1 MSSKNIGATMPHAGQ
16 GPLSPPLR
24 PPVRK
29 PPHDV
34 CRADRTGAHAAG
46 PGKAG
51 SCPLCQGVIG
61 GHMAGSTR
69 RRGPGERLACGHR
82 AAGIALRLGGRFGQ
96 ARGKGRKRGETW
108 ALRAT
113 RARRKGAAGGP
124 GLDACDTRW
133 AAEAGQGGGFLPP
146 AGCCMAW
153 RGRRAGNQRASKKK
167 NLDDLIQVLSVLLA
181 RPPRFERGA
190 FSSGG

>member
-69 RRGPGERLACGHR
+69 RRVPVAVQRLGRPALWRSGRTGGRARPLGLWGIHKPCHR
-82 AAGIALRLGGRFGQ
+82 AGVLVRAGRSSGAGRAVPCGLTCGDTGCRPGGLASWLALHRALRPGGEAGLRTSDCRDCLAAWGRFGQ
-96 ARGKGRKRGETW
+96 ACGKGRKRGK
-108 ALRAT
+108 T
-113 RARRKGAAGGP
+113 RA
-124 GLDACDTRW
+124 
-133 AAEAGQGGGFLPP
+133 
-146 AGCCMAW
+146 
-153 RGRRAGNQRASKKK
+153 
-167 NLDDLIQVLSVLLA
+167 
-181 RPPRFERGA
+181 
-190 FSSGG
+190 